1 MKVEP
6 HYIPIDAGKM
16 REFPMNFWGQP
27 LGAIF
32 GECGDGGPGQIVD
45 PGPGI
50 SPPWGSADK
59 LRLETVGQHGLLEN

>member
-16 REFPMNFWGQP
+16 REFPMNFWGQS

-32 GECGDGGPGQIVD
+32 GEYGDGGGQIV
-45 PGPGI
+45 GPGLGI
-50 SPPWGSADK
+50 SAPWGSADK
-59 LRLETVGQHGLLEN
+59 LRLETVGQQGLLEN